1 MGKSYTQDNVGIY
14 GYGSLLKDAG
24 ANIESRIIGRIPF
37 SSPWPI
43 EYVRLSN
50 LWGGGPTLALHQTG
64 GKVEGQILVLSVQSD
79 ALSHVREWLRE
90 REGNPPLAWIKEMEL
105 GGFNRVLY
113 CDLEPT
119 LSEADIKPDSLA
131 RFAIESVRIK
141 PDKNGIRYLR
151 QNIERNLIT
160 PFTYAYRDQILRQSG
175 AKDLLEAEKVL
186 LERK

>member
-1 MGKSYTQDNVGIY
+1 
-14 GYGSLLKDAG
+14 
-24 ANIESRIIGRIPF
+24 
-37 SSPWPI
+37 
-43 EYVRLSN
+43 
-50 LWGGGPTLALHQTG
+50 
-64 GKVEGQILVLSVQSD
+64 
-79 ALSHVREWLRE
+79 
-90 REGNPPLAWIKEMEL
+90 MEL